1 MFEEKEVEQA
11 VEEASEILVESTEDV
26 SAEETPTA
34 PAELVAETK
43 NYLNPELFDDIRV
56 VARSEM
62 TEAIDPEVI
71 DPELEKAYSGTLID
85 ISEHQLINGRVV
97 GMNERDVLID
107 IGFKSEGIID
117 RSEFD
122 EEELPAIGDQV
133 EVYLEFIEDA
143 SGNTILSKEKA
154 DFMRR
159 WRDLREAFENE
170 TIITGTIVRRI
181 KGGLIVDLGIVQ
193 AFLPGS
199 QIDIRPI
206 QDFDVY
212 LDKEIEIRIVK
223 LNESRKNIVVSHK
236 IILEESLKE
245 QREALFKELKIGSI
259 LEGRVKNITDFG
271 VFVDLGGIDG
281 LLHITDLSWGRVNH
295 PTEML
300 AMDDKITVKVIEYDE
315 ERKRVSLGLKQL
327 TPHPW
332 DDVEIKYPM
341 GNVVKG
347 KVVSLTNYG
356 CFIELEPGIEGLI
369 HVSEISW
376 TKHIKNPSEQYSM
389 GDKVEA
395 KVLSIDADERKI
407 SLGVKQ
413 LTPDPWD
420 EIEEKFKVGS
430 VQKGKIQNLTQFG
443 AFVEL
448 EEGIDG
454 LIHVSDLS
462 WTKIIK
468 HPKEVVEKSQE
479 VEVRIL
485 EVSRE
490 NRRIS
495 LGYRQ
500 VQDDP
505 WPEIVEYYD
514 AGKEVSGQIIRVLE
528 KGIIIQLEM
537 DVEGIIPFGK
547 MSKRDRRAMAGQ
559 YEIGANLSGI
569 VMKVSP
575 EDKKVI
581 LYKEE
586 LVGAGGTSP
595 ASAVDEVKNYLKNQ
609 DSGTGEKLEF
619 PEELL
624 EQAKQAEQE
633 SVSGDP
639 PDEESVPEP
648 EE

>member
-62 TEAIDPEVI
+62 TEAIDPDVI

-245 QREALFKELKIGSI
+245 QREALFKELKVGSI

-389 GDKVEA
+389 GDTVEA

-448 EEGIDG
+448 DEGIDG

-586 LVGAGGTSP
+586 LVGGGGTSP

-633 SVSGDP
+633 GVPGDP

>member
-11 VEEASEILVESTEDV
+11 VEEASEILIESTEDV

-62 TEAIDPEVI
+62 TEAIEPGVI

-170 TIITGTIVRRI
+170 TVITGTIVRRI

-245 QREALFKELKIGSI
+245 QREALFKELKVGSI

-295 PTEML
+295 PTEIL

-586 LVGAGGTSP
+586 LAGAGGTSP

-633 SVSGDP
+633 GVSGDP
-639 PDEESVPEP
+639 PDEESAPEP

>member
-11 VEEASEILVESTEDV
+11 VEETSEVLVESTEDV

-34 PAELVAETK
+34 PAEIVAETK

-154 DFMRR
+154 DFLRR

-245 QREALFKELKIGSI
+245 QREALFKELKVGSI

-295 PTEML
+295 PSEML

-505 WPEIVEYYD
+505 WPEIVEFYD

-586 LVGAGGTSP
+586 LAGAGGTSP

-633 SVSGDP
+633 GVSGDS

>member
-11 VEEASEILVESTEDV
+11 VEETSEVLVESTEDV

-62 TEAIDPEVI
+62 TEAIDPDVI

-586 LVGAGGTSP
+586 LAGAGGTSP

-633 SVSGDP
+633 GVSGDP
-639 PDEESVPEP
+639 PDEEPVPEP
-648 EE
+648 GE

>member
-11 VEEASEILVESTEDV
+11 VEEASEVLVESTEDV

-170 TIITGTIVRRI
+170 TVITGTIVRRI

-245 QREALFKELKIGSI
+245 QREALFKELKVGSI

-586 LVGAGGTSP
+586 LAGAGGTSP

-633 SVSGDP
+633 GVPGDP
-639 PDEESVPEP
+639 PDEESAPEP

>member
-11 VEEASEILVESTEDV
+11 VEETSEVLVESTEDV

-34 PAELVAETK
+34 PAEIVAETK

-154 DFMRR
+154 DFLRR

-245 QREALFKELKIGSI
+245 QREALFKELKVGSI

-295 PTEML
+295 PSEML

-586 LVGAGGTSP
+586 LAGAGGTSP

-633 SVSGDP
+633 GVSGDS

>member
-11 VEEASEILVESTEDV
+11 VEETSEVLVESTEDV

-34 PAELVAETK
+34 PAEIVAETK

-154 DFMRR
+154 DFLRR

-245 QREALFKELKIGSI
+245 QRDALFKELKVGSI

-295 PTEML
+295 PSEML

-586 LVGAGGTSP
+586 LVGAGRTSS

-633 SVSGDP
+633 GVSGDS

>member
-11 VEEASEILVESTEDV
+11 VEETSEVLVESTEDV

-34 PAELVAETK
+34 PAEIVAETK

-154 DFMRR
+154 DFLRR

-245 QREALFKELKIGSI
+245 QRDALFKELKVGSI

-295 PTEML
+295 PSEML

-505 WPEIVEYYD
+505 WPEIVEFYD

-586 LVGAGGTSP
+586 LAGAGGTSP

-633 SVSGDP
+633 GVSGDS

>member
-11 VEEASEILVESTEDV
+11 VEEASEILIESTEDV

-62 TEAIDPEVI
+62 TEAIEPGVI

-122 EEELPAIGDQV
+122 VEELPAIGDQV

-170 TIITGTIVRRI
+170 TVITGTIVRRI

-586 LVGAGGTSP
+586 LAGAGGTSP

-633 SVSGDP
+633 GVSGDP
-639 PDEESVPEP
+639 PDEESAPEP
-648 EE
+648 KE